1 MIVANYENLKLSF
14 FFYIKHCFL
23 DSQPWINL
31 GSKLEGQ
38 ILKLIGWKEQ
48 HDHDQDKKGPKL

>member
-1 MIVANYENLKLSF
+1 M
-14 FFYIKHCFL
+14 

-38 ILKLIGWKEQ
+38 ILQLIGWKEQ
-48 HDHDQDKKGPKL
+48 HDHDQDKKGPKLQLTRWRLWLIGWEEQHDHK

>member
-1 MIVANYENLKLSF
+1 
-14 FFYIKHCFL
+14 L

-38 ILKLIGWKEQ
+38 ILQLIGWKEQ
-48 HDHDQDKKGPKL
+48 HDHDQDKKGPKLQLTRWRLWLIGWEEQHDHK

>member
-1 MIVANYENLKLSF
+1 
-14 FFYIKHCFL
+14 L

-38 ILKLIGWKEQ
+38 ILKLIGCEEQ
-48 HDHDQDKKGPKL
+48 HDHDQDKKGPKLQINKMKIMINRMRGTTWS